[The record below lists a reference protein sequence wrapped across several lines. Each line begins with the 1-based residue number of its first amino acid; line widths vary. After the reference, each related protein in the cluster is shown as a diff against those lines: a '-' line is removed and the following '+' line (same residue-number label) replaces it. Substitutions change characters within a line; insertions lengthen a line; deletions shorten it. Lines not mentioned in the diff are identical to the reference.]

1 MRTANFFNKL
11 KEVHLFFFIKNQG
24 KYKQNQFPS
33 QALLYD
39 FVIKITEKKTTLT
52 KAVKEYVFHLF
63 YCSRIPAPP
72 TDLTA

>member
-39 FVIKITEKKTTLT
+39 FVIKITGKKMLT

-63 YCSRIPAPP
+63 YYSRIPAPP